1 MNFLSV
7 SVFETLESF
16 SGWVSVGIVAAVILG
31 AAFLFFFNK
40 KALKESLPL
49 AATILFFYA
58 IGMAIV
64 VIAFEIF
71 KYGDEAYVAAN
82 GYDAANV
89 GNLFIPLIM
98 GLGVLLFTVIALTV
112 ARKKK
117 PELLKRTRIFGGAF
131 SVLAIAASVML
142 FVL

>member
-16 SGWVSVGIVAAVILG
+16 SGWVSVGIIAAVIFG
-31 AAFLFFFNK
+31 IAFLFFFDK
-40 KALKESLPL
+40 EALKENMLL
-49 AATILFFYA
+49 AATVLFFYA

-64 VIAFEIF
+64 VLAFEIF

-98 GLGVLLFTVIALTV
+98 GLGVLLFTVITLIV
-112 ARKKK
+112 ARRKK
-117 PELLKRTRIFGGAF
+117 PELLKRTRIFGGIF